1 MRRADERRAGK
12 SKRTGFE
19 CIISCYLYIN
29 FDSLG
34 NSIRLLIIAACLLW
48 TSCSLPSD
56 VFEKDVTLPG
66 QEWQST
72 YRPTF
77 SFDISGE
84 DTANRYNIYL
94 VLRHTDAYNYNNI
107 WIRGSV
113 KQPGDSAIRSQR
125 YDLSLADN
133 QKGWT
138 GSGMDDIYEH
148 RIEIQHSTKFD
159 HPGTYSFTLEQIMR
173 EDPLK
178 HVLNIG
184 VRI

>member
-1 MRRADERRAGK
+1 MKKPFQKLLLFLFVAG
-12 SKRTGFE
+12 
-19 CIISCYLYIN
+19 
-29 FDSLG
+29 
-34 NSIRLLIIAACLLW
+34 CLQS
-48 TSCSLPSD
+48 TSCSVPSD
-56 VFEKDVTLPG
+56 VFEKDLAIPG
-66 QEWQST
+66 QEWHSGWQ
-72 YRPTF
+72 PTF
-77 SFDISGE
+77 SFDISRE
-84 DTANRYNIYL
+84 DTANRYNVYL
-94 VLRHTDAYNYNNI
+94 VLRHTDAYNYNNL

-113 KQPGDSAIRSQR
+113 RQPGDTTTRSQR

-159 HPGTYSFTLEQIMR
+159 RPGTYSFTLEQIMR

-184 VRI
+184 VRIEKVPAL

>member
-1 MRRADERRAGK
+1 M
-12 SKRTGFE
+12 S
-19 CIISCYLYIN
+19 YLYIN
-29 FDSLG
+29 FDSLKKCLPF
-34 NSIRLLIIAACLLW
+34 LLIAAGLCW
-48 TSCSLPSD
+48 TSCSVPGD
-56 VFEKDVTLPG
+56 VFEQDIALPG
-66 QEWQST
+66 QEWSGS
-72 YRPTF
+72 YHPAF
-77 SFDISGE
+77 NFNISQQ

-107 WIRGSV
+107 WLRGTSLR
-113 KQPGDSAIRSQR
+113 PGDTATTSQR

-148 RIEIQHSTKFD
+148 RIEIQHAWKFS
-159 HPGTYSFTLEQIMR
+159 HPGTYTYTLEQIMR

-184 VRI
+184 VRIEKVPGN

>member
-1 MRRADERRAGK
+1 LKK
-12 SKRTGFE
+12 SF
-19 CIISCYLYIN
+19 
-29 FDSLG
+29 
-34 NSIRLLIIAACLLW
+34 RLLIIAACLQW

-56 VFEKDVTLPG
+56 VFEKDVALPG
-66 QEWQST
+66 QQWPSS
-72 YRPTF
+72 YHPTF
-77 SFDISGE
+77 SFDISKE
-84 DTANRYNIYL
+84 DTTNRYNVYL

-107 WIRGSV
+107 WLRGTAQ
-113 KQPGDSAIRSQR
+113 QPGDTAAHSQL

-184 VRI
+184 VRIEKVPPH

>member
-1 MRRADERRAGK
+1 LK
-12 SKRTGFE
+12 
-19 CIISCYLYIN
+19 
-29 FDSLG
+29 
-34 NSIRLLIIAACLLW
+34 NSIRLLVIAASILW

-66 QEWQST
+66 QEWQSNFH
-72 YRPTF
+72 PTF
-77 SFDISGE
+77 SFDISRQ
-84 DTANRYNIYL
+84 DTANLYNIYL
-94 VLRHTDAYNYNNI
+94 VLRHTDAYNYDNI

-113 KQPGDSAIRSQR
+113 RQPGDSTIRSER

-148 RIEIQHSTKFD
+148 RIEIQHLTKFNR
-159 HPGTYSFTLEQIMR
+159 PGTYSFTLEQIMR

-184 VRI
+184 VRIEKVPAL